1 MGEVLRPHRY
11 HPEIPLI
18 DVKFACSMRTDAFL
32 SRTDMEPLLIRAS
45 QLDVFVAS
53 LLTKP
58 KRKEVIATKEAFSNA
73 SLAALV
79 TSFVSSKENDWKER
93 VAYFCA
99 LVDTIN
105 DRFGAVMKTLGKGYS
120 K

>member
-11 HPEIPLI
+11 HPEIPPI
-18 DVKFACSMRTDAFL
+18 DVEFACSLRTDTVL
-32 SRTDMEPLLIRAS
+32 SRMYMEPLLIRTS
-45 QLDVFVAS
+45 QLDAFMAS

-58 KRKEVIATKEAFSNA
+58 EMKEIIATKEAFSNA